1 VGRIERGV
9 RKDLAKLPLEYRQ
22 GALAATALHLAHQM
36 DGGEDLGLAPRDV
49 AAYAAQL
56 RQCVIQ
62 LREWAPGQSE
72 DDITDQMAG
81 QREGRLLAAVP
92 DA

>member
-22 GALAATALHLAHQM
+22 GALAATRCTWRIRWM
-36 DGGEDLGLAPRDV
+36 RGGPGLAPRDV

-62 LREWAPGQSE
+62 LREWAPGRVRTTSP
-72 DDITDQMAG
+72 TRWRTA
-81 QREGRLLAAVP
+81 EGRLLAAVP